1 MPRGDRT
8 GPLGQGPMT
17 GRGMGYCAGYDI
29 PGFLNR
35 PSGWGGF
42 GRGWRHRY
50 HATGIPGPMAGR
62 FPFYGHP
69 AMRPVDELKALE
81 EEAAFLERSL
91 GEVKKRLEELEG
103 KKE

>member
-1 MPRGDRT
+1 
-8 GPLGQGPMT
+8 
-17 GRGMGYCAGYDI
+17 
-29 PGFLNR
+29 
-35 PSGWGGF
+35 
-42 GRGWRHRY
+42 
-50 HATGIPGPMAGR
+50 MAGR